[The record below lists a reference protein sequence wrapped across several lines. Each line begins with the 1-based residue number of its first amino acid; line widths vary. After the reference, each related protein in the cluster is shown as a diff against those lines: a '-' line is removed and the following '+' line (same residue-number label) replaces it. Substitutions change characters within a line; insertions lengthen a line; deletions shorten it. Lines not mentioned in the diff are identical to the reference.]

1 MIRTALSNPYL
12 VIVGGL
18 AVTVLG
24 AFSYTKIPADLLPQ
38 FETSVVQIVCFYP
51 GMPIELIQAIR
62 ARTDAQ
68 NAYSSSISDYNR
80 AQFRLFHAIGQM
92 PAVALEQ
99 SENGN

>member
-24 AFSYTKIPADLLPQ
+24 AFSYTKIP
-38 FETSVVQIVCFYP
+38 V
-51 GMPIELIQAIR
+51 
-62 ARTDAQ
+62 
-68 NAYSSSISDYNR
+68 
-80 AQFRLFHAIGQM
+80 
-92 PAVALEQ
+92 VALEQ